1 MNDAVDPKAE
11 PEELVDGVKIA
22 ETETGDRYRI
32 HVGDDGLLSLS
43 HITFDGAD
51 PEQVTPAEL
60 DHDLKYGTYYVP
72 EYSPAGDVHE
82 AVEMLAGQDNSV
94 TPGGVVDD

>member
-1 MNDAVDPKAE
+1 MQGTTDPDEKPAD
-11 PEELVDGVKIA
+11 LLDGVQIA

-43 HITFDGAD
+43 HITLDGAD